1 MTGTA
6 LDMTGP
12 RPNAASPVYAVF
24 GSFDPRTLTLVA
36 AREAGTIYRQIPTD
50 VLMALE
56 AGEPTLREE
65 ALHRLR
71 GEFGEDMIGAVGF
84 DDWWNTALAALNPR
98 WALATARFLVT
109 DKARLY
115 QVLGRSKIA
124 VAPHHTGS
132 LSARLL
138 RFGLEHLGPRP
149 ILKPATGAGS
159 RGVYRYRAELSVEE
173 NLALYQQILRVGHI
187 DTATPIIVAQYL
199 GDDDTAVEISVDV
212 TVCDSRVT
220 HAVIHEKCTAT
231 AVAPFVDGLMI
242 SPPTDPRID
251 AELPQLPTVL
261 AGVVTTLGLADA
273 ALHIEL
279 RLHQRR
285 WHVLDIGVRP
295 GSGLVAHA
303 ATAHTGV
310 DPRMVHLAASIGR
323 PLHPAAV
330 RAAHGSHTATCIACC
345 YVAPDRRGEITLL
358 RHSELADQ
366 LYGSDDVLGW
376 HLNTAETD
384 DALLRPDA
392 GISVGIGAPDM
403 PTALA
408 RLRSLVGP
416 HDFTTQTRDTTEV
429 VVAQ

>member
-12 RPNAASPVYAVF
+12 RPNAASPVYAVY
-24 GSFDPRTLTLVA
+24 GSFDPRALTLSA
-36 AREAGTIYRQIPTD
+36 ARASGTFWRQIPTD

-56 AGEPTLREE
+56 TGHPSLIGE
-65 ALHRLR
+65 ALDRLR
-71 GEFGEDMIGAVGF
+71 ADNGENLIGAVGF
-84 DDWWNTALAALNPR
+84 DDWWNTALAVLNSN
-98 WALATARFLVT
+98 WVLARARSLVT

-115 QVLGRSKIA
+115 EKLRQRNVA
-124 VAPHHTGS
+124 VAPHRTGS

-138 RFGLEHLGPRP
+138 RFALDNLGPRP

-159 RGVYRYRAELSVEE
+159 RGVYRYRDDLTVEA
-173 NLALYQQILRVGHI
+173 NVALYQQILRAGHI
-187 DTATPIIVAQYL
+187 DTATPIIAAQYL
-199 GDDDTAVEISVDV
+199 GDDDAAVEISVDA
-212 TVCDSRVT
+212 TVCDSRIA

-231 AVAPFVDGLMI
+231 AVPPFVDGMMI
-242 SPPTDPRID
+242 SPPTDPRIT
-251 AELPQLPTVL
+251 AELEQLPPVL
-261 AGVVTTLGLADA
+261 AGVVAALGLTDA

-279 RLHQRR
+279 RLHLRR

-303 ATAHTGV
+303 ALARTGV

-323 PLHPAAV
+323 PLHPGSV
-330 RAAHGSHTATCIACC
+330 RAAHGTHPATAIACC
-345 YVAPDRRGEITLL
+345 YIAADRRPDITLL
-358 RHSELADQ
+358 RHSELADA
-366 LYGSDDVLGW
+366 LYGTDDVLGW
-376 HLNTAETD
+376 HLNAAECD
-384 DALLRPDA
+384 DDLYLPDA

-408 RLRSLVGP
+408 RLRSLVEP
-416 HDFTTQTRDTTEV
+416 VDFTTQTRDDAEV